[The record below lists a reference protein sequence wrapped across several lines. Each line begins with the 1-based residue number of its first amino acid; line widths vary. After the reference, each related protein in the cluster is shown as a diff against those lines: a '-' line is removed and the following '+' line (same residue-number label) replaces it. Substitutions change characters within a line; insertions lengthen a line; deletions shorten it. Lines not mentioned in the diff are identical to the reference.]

1 MLLKLSSTFKLRNFD
16 IGMKMIAIAPA
27 SFDIYLSVRINYIQN
42 WCGLLLLYPYYGQ
55 CEKPENRIR
64 QIQFPH
70 LFYLLIF
77 PEGAGK
83 IYNNIMGLFNF
94 FDSNSQKKREIQNAV
109 FKLSAGLSQ
118 IEEEMKSNNNQIT
131 PFAKAILSSLSVES
145 RNLYNLLSPNGRTDW
160 NLANQMV
167 KLSDGK
173 EITVHLFCSNL
184 YHKGI
189 YLYEQTGINIAFSL

>member
-1 MLLKLSSTFKLRNFD
+1 
-16 IGMKMIAIAPA
+16 
-27 SFDIYLSVRINYIQN
+27 
-42 WCGLLLLYPYYGQ
+42 
-55 CEKPENRIR
+55 
-64 QIQFPH
+64 
-70 LFYLLIF
+70 
-77 PEGAGK
+77 
-83 IYNNIMGLFNF
+83 MGLFNF

-109 FKLSAGLSQ
+109 FKLSAGLSR

-145 RNLYNLLSPNGRTDW
+145 RNLHNLLSPNGRTDW

-173 EITVHLFCSNL
+173 ETTVHLFCSSL

-189 YLYEQTGINIAFSL
+189 NLYEQTGINIAFSL